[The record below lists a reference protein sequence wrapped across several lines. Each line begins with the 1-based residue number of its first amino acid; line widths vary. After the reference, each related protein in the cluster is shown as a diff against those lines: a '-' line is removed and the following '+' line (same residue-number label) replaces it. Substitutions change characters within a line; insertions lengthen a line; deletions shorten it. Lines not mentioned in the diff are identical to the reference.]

1 MRVGFNP
8 NKDKVLPKSDYTH
21 QVIVP
26 VYIPHQNDYFKDS
39 FQILRFCLESLFTTS
54 HAKTYITVVNNGSCK
69 EVILYLNQLQNEG
82 KIQEVIHT
90 TAIGKLNAILK
101 GLTGHQFALITITD
115 ADVLFLNHWQKATY
129 EVFEAFPKTGL
140 VCTTPSSKSFNDK
153 TFTILT
159 EKLFSKSMAF
169 TPVKN
174 PAAFKAFTK
183 SIGNPN
189 FYKPVHY
196 KKHLTLTNHKVQA
209 VVGAGHFVATYRGNI
224 FSDLGVTAT
233 PFSLGGTSEAEI
245 LDLPV
250 IQKGYWRLS
259 TDDNYTYHLGNVIE
273 PWMQEICNTLKK
285 QEKGIDFVLH
295 KPLKKPS
302 KLLFWIKNSL
312 PEKLFYRK
320 GIRRFFLKYEGLT
333 AEESRLY

>member
-39 FQILRFCLESLFTTS
+39 FQILQLCLESLFKTC
-54 HAKTYITVVNNGSCK
+54 HDKTYITVVNNGSCI
-69 EVILYLNQLQNEG
+69 EVVNYLNQLQQEL

-90 TAIGKLNAILK
+90 SAIGKLNAILK
-101 GLTGHQFALITITD
+101 GLTGHQFPLITITD

-153 TFTILT
+153 TFNILT
-159 EKLFSKSMAF
+159 ARFFSKSLAF
-169 TPVKN
+169 SKVKN
-174 PAAFKAFTK
+174 PAAFEAFAT

-189 FYKPVHY
+189 FYKSVHFEKY
-196 KKHLTLTNHKVQA
+196 LTLTNDKVSA
-209 VVGAGHFVATYRGNI
+209 VVGAGHFVATYRGDI

-233 PFSLGGTSEAEI
+233 PFSLGGTSEAKI

-250 IQKGYWRLS
+250 IRKGYWRLS
-259 TDDNYTYHLGNVIE
+259 TDDNYTYHLGNVQE
-273 PWMQEICNTLKK
+273 TWMQETCNALKK
-285 QEKGIDFVLH
+285 QDMVIDFALH
-295 KPLKKPS
+295 KPLKQPS
-302 KLLFWIKNSL
+302 NFLFWLKNTL

-320 GIRRFFLKYEGLT
+320 AIRRFFLKYKGLT
-333 AEESRLY
+333 SEQVVNY